1 MECWPAI
8 PPITNHCRPLHAAAG
23 VIYLLL
29 HCTELHF
36 ALPWLRLSYI
46 NPATHLYVR
55 AKHRCVCIPCP
66 CLFHLLHM
74 PPQSSSNVIA
84 PCLSM
89 SILTSVCVYLHPN
102 VPLCRSAVSPALGFT
117 ALANIPA
124 ASYRACML
132 PISAAP
138 PVAVVSACPPQR
150 ALAVPSQERP
160 KVDRL

>member
-1 MECWPAI
+1 MCWKCSAIQCIDDMECWPAI

-74 PPQSSSNVIA
+74 PPQSSSNVIPHANPCQSSPHLGLRIPTSQCA
-84 PCLSM
+84 PM
-89 SILTSVCVYLHPN
+89 
-102 VPLCRSAVSPALGFT
+102 PLCRITSARLHSTRQLSLLPLTVPA
-117 ALANIPA
+117 
-124 ASYRACML
+124 C
-132 PISAAP
+132 
-138 PVAVVSACPPQR
+138 CPFPQR
-150 ALAVPSQERP
+150 LQ
-160 KVDRL
+160 